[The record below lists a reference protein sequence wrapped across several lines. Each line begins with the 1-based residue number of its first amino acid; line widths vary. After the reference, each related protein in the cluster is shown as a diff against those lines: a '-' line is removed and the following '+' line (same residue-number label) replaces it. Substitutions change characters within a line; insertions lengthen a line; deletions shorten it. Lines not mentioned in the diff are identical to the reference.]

1 MVVEKD
7 KKSKE
12 QVKKINLFVKGMHCV
27 SCANNIMKKL
37 NKTKGVV
44 YSNVNF
50 SSEKARVEYDS
61 NILNENNIVKV
72 IEDLG
77 YKSGI
82 LDTADTEREKIERKK
97 ELSKMKRLLIIS
109 AVLSIPALLIS
120 MIFMDIFGRAYIL
133 LTLST
138 PVQFGIGYYFYRG
151 MWLALKN
158 KTANM
163 DTLIAIGTS
172 TAYFFSLYNML
183 VNPMAEL
190 YFEVSAILITLI
202 IFGKY
207 LEAIVKGR
215 ANEAISKLINLSPKK
230 ARVIRNGKEITIP
243 VDDVRIGD
251 QVVVKPGEKI
261 PVDGIII
268 SGYSTIDESMIT
280 GESMPVEKHKGD
292 TVTGATINKHGSF
305 VFKAIRVGSDTTL
318 SQIIK
323 MVEDAQGSR
332 APIQRFAD
340 QISAYFVPAVVGIS
354 VATFLVWYFVL
365 GALFSFSL
373 IVAVAVIVIAC
384 PCALGLATPTAIMVG
399 TGKAAQN
406 GIIIRNGGVL
416 ETASK
421 INCVVFDKTG
431 TITEG
436 KPKVTDVEAYDVDEK
451 YLLQIAAS
459 IENKSEHPL
468 AEAIVL
474 KAKERRIS
482 LKNASGFK
490 AIVGHGV
497 EGKIGLR
504 KIVIGNLKLMSDE
517 KIKVNQF
524 DKIKE
529 MENEGKTVMIVAEN
543 KKVIGLL
550 AVADVIKESSI
561 EAVKLL
567 RDRKIEVYMITGD
580 NERISKAIAN
590 KVGITNVFFE
600 VLPDQKA
607 AYVKKLQKKGYKVAM
622 VGDGINDAPALAQ
635 ADVGIAMGSGTDV
648 AVETGG
654 IILMKNNTIDVVKA
668 LKLSRMTLAKI
679 KQNMFWA
686 LIYNIVGIPIAAGV
700 LYPSFGI
707 LLSPVI
713 AGGAMALSSVSVV
726 SNSILLKFKKLEVNL
741 WKENM

>member
-1 MVVEKD
+1 MGSKISFGTSTIKVVFMKEEI
-7 KKSKE
+7 KKT
-12 QVKKINLFVKGMHCV
+12 NLSVKGMHCV

-37 NKTKGVV
+37 NKTKGIK

-50 SSEKARVEYDS
+50 SSEKAKVEYDI
-61 NILNENNIVKV
+61 NLMKEEDITKV

-77 YKSGI
+77 YKASI
-82 LDTADTEREKIERKK
+82 IDTADAEREKIERQK
-97 ELSKMKRLLIIS
+97 ELSHMKRLLLIS
-109 AVLSIPALLIS
+109 ASLSIPVFLIS
-120 MIFMDIFGRAYIL
+120 MFFMGDKTFMFIQLI
-133 LTLST
+133 LST
-138 PVQFGIGYYFYRG
+138 PVQFGVGYYFYYG
-151 MWLALKN
+151 MWKGLKN
-158 KTANM
+158 KTTNM

-172 TAYFFSLYNML
+172 AAYFFSIYNL
-183 VNPMAEL
+183 FTAPEAEL
-190 YFEVSAILITLI
+190 YFEVAAILITLVI
-202 IFGKY
+202 LGKY
-207 LEAIVKGR
+207 LEAIAKGR
-215 ANEAISKLINLSPKK
+215 ASEAISKLMNLSPKK
-230 ARVIRNGKEITIP
+230 ARVLRNGKEIMISI
-243 VDDVRIGD
+243 DDVRIGD
-251 QVVVKPGEKI
+251 HLIVKPGEKI
-261 PVDGIII
+261 PVDGIIV
-268 SGYSTIDESMIT
+268 SGDSTIDESMIT

-305 VFKAIRVGSDTTL
+305 TFKATRVGSDTTL
-318 SQIIK
+318 SQIIR

-354 VATFLVWYFVL
+354 LATFLVWYFAL
-365 GALFSFSL
+365 GATFSFAL
-373 IVAVAVIVIAC
+373 IVGVAVIVIAC

-406 GIIIRNGGVL
+406 GILIRNGEVL
-416 ETASK
+416 ETASR

-436 KPKVTDVEAYDVDEK
+436 KPKVTDLHAYDVDEK

-474 KAKERRIS
+474 KAKS
-482 LKNASGFK
+482 LKIPLKEVSSFK

-497 EGKIGLR
+497 TGTIGSKKIF
-504 KIVIGNLKLMSDE
+504 IGNIKLMSDQ
-517 KIKVNQF
+517 KIKVTQINE
-524 DKIKE
+524 IKE

-543 KKVIGLL
+543 KKIIGLV
-550 AVADVIKESSI
+550 AVADVIRESSI
-561 EAVKLL
+561 EAVEALKKQ
-567 RDRKIEVYMITGD
+567 KIQVYMITGD
-580 NERISKAIAN
+580 NERTARAIAK
-590 KVGITNVFFE
+590 KVGIENVFFE

-607 AYVKKLQKKGYKVAM
+607 AYVKKLQKKGYKIAM

-654 IILMKNNTIDVVKA
+654 IILMKNSTMDVVKA

-686 LIYNIVGIPIAAGV
+686 LVYNIVGVPVAAGI

-707 LLSPVI
+707 LLSPMI

-726 SNSILLKFKKLEVNL
+726 SNSILLKFRKL
-741 WKENM
+741 